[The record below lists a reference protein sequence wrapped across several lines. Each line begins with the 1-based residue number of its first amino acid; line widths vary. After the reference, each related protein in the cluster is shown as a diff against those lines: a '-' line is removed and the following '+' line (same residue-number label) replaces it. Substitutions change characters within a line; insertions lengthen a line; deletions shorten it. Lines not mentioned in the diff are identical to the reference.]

1 MINSNE
7 QKEKV
12 GVYICHCGSN
22 IAGIVDVEGVAKWAE
37 GNVNVEVSRTN
48 QFMCSSTGQELIE
61 IDIKEKGLTRIVVA
75 SCSPHMHEKT
85 FREATERGGLNPF
98 LFEMANIREHDSWST
113 NDKEAATQKAK
124 SLINAAVERVVHH
137 EPLDKIP
144 VDINPATMIVGGGIT
159 GITAALELAEG
170 GNKVY
175 LVDRE
180 PSIGG
185 HMAQIDKTFPTLDCS
200 ACILTPNMSD
210 VGNHPNIELM
220 TYSEVESVD
229 GYIGNFSV
237 AVRKKSSYVNDKCTA
252 CSDCEEI
259 CPVSIS
265 SAFDV
270 GLCTRTAIYRPF
282 PQAIPNTYTL
292 SKTTD
297 ASQCVAGCPIHQN
310 AHAYISLI
318 AQGKY
323 EEAVDL
329 IVEDN
334 PLPGICGR
342 VCAHLCEDVCD
353 RGNVDEPISIA
364 YLKRFAMD
372 KVGDYELRRPEQER
386 TQRVGIVGA
395 GPSGLACAYDLRKN
409 GYQVKIFEALPTAGG
424 MLTVGIPEYRLPRE
438 HLKKEIEKIED
449 IGVEFQLNTKIG
461 QDISLEDLEKQ
472 FDAVYIATGA
482 HEERKIG
489 IPGEKLNGV
498 LSGIKFLRD
507 IRLGNKSK
515 LGENIIVVG
524 GGDSAID
531 TARTAKRLGANNVT
545 IVYRRSRKEMPAEFY
560 EIEEAILEGIKIEFL
575 TNPVAVKG
583 EKSVKE
589 VTLQRMNLGTPDE
602 SGRRRPIP
610 IEGSEF
616 DVPCDNIIIT
626 IGQKPE
632 IGPLKLKT
640 REWGGIEVDE
650 ITLQTSRKK
659 VFAGGDCVVGPDTIV
674 GAMALGKKAAESI
687 HRMFEKQDMFE
698 GREKEGAYFSNI
710 KVDTV
715 GIVKAR
721 RARIPTIPIE
731 ERDGFKEVNLGFS
744 EEQAQ
749 QEANRCLHCSIC
761 CDCHLC
767 TTVCQPDAIDYS
779 MKDETVFLNVG
790 NILIAT
796 GYQLFDTRRIPQY
809 GYGRLDNVFTSFEFE
824 RMVTASGPTEGHILL
839 RDGKTEPKKIAI
851 VHCVGSR
858 DQNYNAYCSKVCCMY
873 SLKFAHLVHEH
884 LPNAEVY
891 NFYIDMRTPGKGYEE
906 FYHRLLEE
914 GTHFIRGRVAEISDA
929 ASQPEEEGKLMVQ
942 VENTLIGK
950 QQRIPVDMVILSA
963 GMESQQDSEEV
974 SRLFKMSC
982 DFHGFFNEKHPKLA
996 PVATMTQ
1003 GVFIAGACQGPK
1015 DIPDSVAQGGA
1026 AASQIAS
1033 LISQG
1038 TVMMEPIRAS
1048 IRADDCSGCRICN
1061 NLCPYNAIEFI
1072 VEDEVSEVVIA
1083 LCQGCG
1089 TCVAAC
1095 PSGAID
1101 GAHFSNIQV
1110 ISQLQG
1116 LLWDVQPVPEKASA

>member
-1 MINSNE
+1 MNKSKE

-12 GVYICHCGSN
+12 GVYICHCGTN

-37 GNVNVEVSRTN
+37 GNPNVEVSRDY
-48 QFMCSSTGQELIE
+48 QFMCSSTGQELIVN
-61 IDIKEKGLTRIVVA
+61 DIKEKGLTRIVVA

-98 LFEMANIREHDSWST
+98 LFEMANIREHNSWAT
-113 NDKEAATQKAK
+113 NDKKAANLKAK
-124 SLINAAVERVVHH
+124 SLVNAAVERVVHH

-144 VDINPATMIVGGGIT
+144 VEINPATLIVGGGIT
-159 GITAALELAEG
+159 GITAALELADS
-170 GNKVY
+170 GNQVY

-200 ACILTPNMSD
+200 ACILTPKMSD
-210 VGNHPNIELM
+210 IGNNPNIELM

-237 AVRKKSSYVNDKCTA
+237 AVRKKSSYVNEKCTA

-259 CPVSIS
+259 CPVRVS
-265 SAFDV
+265 SEFDV
-270 GLCTRTAIYRPF
+270 GMGTRTAIYRPF

-292 SKTTD
+292 TKTTD
-297 ASQCVAGCPIHQN
+297 DSQCVAGCPIHQN
-310 AHAYISLI
+310 AHGYISLI

-323 EEAVDL
+323 EEAVKL

-342 VCAHLCEDVCD
+342 ACAHPCEDICD

-364 YLKRFAMD
+364 FLKRFVMD
-372 KVGDYELRRPEQER
+372 KVGDYELQRPERER
-386 TQRVGIVGA
+386 TQRVGIVGS

-409 GYQVKIFEALPTAGG
+409 GYQVKIFEALPAAGG
-424 MLTVGIPEYRLPRE
+424 MLAVGIPEYRLQSGQ
-438 HLKKEIEKIED
+438 LKKEISKIED
-449 IGVEFQLNTKIG
+449 IGVEIQLNTKVG
-461 QDISLEDLEKQ
+461 KDITLGELEKQ

-489 IPGEKLNGV
+489 IPGEDIDGV

-507 IRLGNKSK
+507 IRLGNKVK
-515 LGENIIVVG
+515 LGDNIIVVG

-531 TARTAKRLGANNVT
+531 TARTAKRLGAKNVT
-545 IVYRRSRKEMPAEFY
+545 MVYRRSRKEMPAEFY
-560 EIEEAILEGIKIEFL
+560 EIEEALREGIALEFL

-583 EKSVKE
+583 KKKVAE
-589 VTLQRMNLGTPDE
+589 VTLQRMELGTPDE

-610 IEGSEF
+610 IEGSEY

-626 IGQKPE
+626 IGQRPD
-632 IGPLKLKT
+632 IGSLKLKT
-640 REWGGIEVDE
+640 KEWGGVEVDE

-674 GAMALGKKAAESI
+674 GAMAQGKTAAESI
-687 HRMFEKQDMFE
+687 HRMFDKLDMYKD
-698 GREKEGAYFSNI
+698 REKEGAYYSNI
-710 KVDTV
+710 KVDLT
-715 GIVKAR
+715 GRVKAR
-721 RARIPTIPIE
+721 RARMPTIPIE
-731 ERDGFKEVNLGFS
+731 ERDGFKEVNLGFT
-744 EEQAQ
+744 EEEAQ
-749 QEANRCLHCSIC
+749 REANRCLHCSIC

-767 TTVCQPDAIDYS
+767 ETVCQPDAIDYS
-779 MKDETVFLNVG
+779 MEDEIVFLTVG
-790 NILIAT
+790 NIIIAT
-796 GYQLFDTRRIPQY
+796 GYELFDARRIPQY

-839 RDGKTEPKKIAI
+839 RDGKSEPKSIAI

-858 DQNYNAYCSKVCCMY
+858 DQNYNEYCSKVCCMY

-884 LPNAEVY
+884 LPGAEVF

-906 FYHRLLEE
+906 FYHRLLKE
-914 GTHFIRGRVAEISDA
+914 GTHFIRGRVAEITDA
-929 ASQPEEEGKLMVQ
+929 ASLPGEEGKLVVQ

-963 GMESQQDSEEV
+963 GMEAQPDSDEV
-974 SRLFKMSC
+974 SKLFKMGC
-982 DFHGFFNEKHPKLA
+982 DFSGFFNERHPKLA
-996 PVATMTQ
+996 PVATLTE

-1026 AASQIAS
+1026 AASQVAC
-1033 LISQG
+1033 LIGQG

-1048 IRADDCSGCRICN
+1048 IREDDCSGCRICN
-1061 NLCPYNAIEFI
+1061 NLCPYNAIEFS
-1072 VEDEVSEVVIA
+1072 VEDEVSEVIIA

-1116 LLWDVQPVPEKASA
+1116 LLWDVQPEPEKATA

>member
-1 MINSNE
+1 MNNSKE
-7 QKEKV
+7 QNEKV

-22 IAGIVDVEGVAKWAE
+22 IAGIIDVEGVAKWAE
-37 GNVNVEVSRTN
+37 GNANVEVSREN

-61 IDIKEKGLTRIVVA
+61 NDIKEIGLTRVVVA

-85 FREATERGGLNPF
+85 FREATERGGLNPY
-98 LFEMANIREHDSWST
+98 LFEMANIREHGSWAT

-137 EPLDKIP
+137 QPLDKIP
-144 VDINPATMIVGGGIT
+144 VEINPATLVVGGGIT

-175 LVDRE
+175 LVDKE

-200 ACILTPNMSD
+200 ACILTPKMSD

-229 GYIGNFSV
+229 GYIGNFSI
-237 AVRKKSSYVNDKCTA
+237 AVKKKTSYVNDKCTA

-259 CPVSIS
+259 CPVSVS
-265 SAFDV
+265 SEFDV
-270 GLCTRTAIYRPF
+270 GMGTRTAIYRPF

-297 ASQCVAGCPIHQN
+297 DSQCVAGCPIHQN
-310 AHAYISLI
+310 AHGYISLI

-323 EEAVDL
+323 EEAVGL
-329 IVEDN
+329 IVADN

-342 VCAHLCEDVCD
+342 ACAHLCEDVCD

-372 KVGDYELRRPEQER
+372 KVGDYQLQRPENEQK
-386 TQRVGIVGA
+386 QRVGIVGA

-409 GYQVKIFEALPTAGG
+409 GYQVKIFDALPTAGG
-424 MLTVGIPEYRLPRE
+424 MLTVGIPEYRLPKE
-438 HLKKEIEKIED
+438 QLKKEIGKIKD

-461 QDISLEDLEKQ
+461 QDITLKELEKQ
-472 FDAVYIATGA
+472 FDAVYVATGA

-489 IPGEKLNGV
+489 IPGENQDGV

-507 IRLGNKSK
+507 VRLGNKIN

-531 TARTAKRLGANNVT
+531 TARTAKRLGAKNVT
-545 IVYRRSRKEMPAEFY
+545 IVYRRSRKEMPAAFY
-560 EIEEAILEGIKIEFL
+560 EIEEAMYEGISIEFL
-575 TNPVAVKG
+575 TNPV
-583 EKSVKE
+583 SVNGNNKVQE
-589 VTLQRMNLGTPDE
+589 VTLQRMKLGTPDD

-616 DVPCDNIIIT
+616 DVPCNNIIIT
-626 IGQKPE
+626 IGQRPD
-632 IGPLKLKT
+632 IGPLLLKT
-640 REWGGIEVDE
+640 KKWGSVEVDQV
-650 ITLQTSRKK
+650 TMQTSRKK

-674 GAMALGKKAAESI
+674 GAMAQGKTAAESI
-687 HRMFEKQDMFE
+687 HRMFQKLDMYE
-698 GREKEGAYFSNI
+698 GREKEGAYYSNI
-710 KVDTV
+710 KVDLDGRV
-715 GIVKAR
+715 IAK
-721 RARIPTIPIE
+721 RARIPTIPLE
-731 ERDGFKEVNLGFS
+731 ERDGFKEVNLGFT

-749 QEANRCLHCSIC
+749 REANRCLHCSIC

-767 TTVCQPDAIDYS
+767 ETVCQPNAIDYS
-779 MKDETVFLNVG
+779 MEEETVFLNVG
-790 NILIAT
+790 NIIVAT
-796 GYQLFDTRRIPQY
+796 GYQLFDSRRIPQY

-824 RMVTASGPTEGHILL
+824 RMITASGPTEGHILL
-839 RDGKTEPKKIAI
+839 RDRKTEPKRVAI

-858 DQNYNAYCSKVCCMY
+858 DLNYNEYCSKVCCMY
-873 SLKFAHLVHEH
+873 SIKFAHLVHEH

-891 NFYIDMRTPGKGYEE
+891 NLYIDMRTPGKGYEE

-963 GMESQQDSEEV
+963 GMEAQADSAEV
-974 SRLFKMSC
+974 SHLFKMGC
-982 DFHGFFNEKHPKLA
+982 DSSGFFNERHPKLA
-996 PVATMTQ
+996 PVATMTE

-1026 AASQIAS
+1026 AASQVAS
-1033 LISQG
+1033 LIGQG
-1038 TVMMEPIRAS
+1038 TVMMEPVRAS
-1048 IRADDCSGCRICN
+1048 IREDDCSGCRICN
-1061 NLCPYNAIEFI
+1061 NLCPYSAIEFI
-1072 VEDEVSEVVIA
+1072 VDDEVSEVITA

-1095 PSGAID
+1095 PSNAID
-1101 GAHFSNIQV
+1101 GAHFTNIQV
-1110 ISQLQG
+1110 ISQIQG
-1116 LLWDVQPVPEKASA
+1116 MLWDVQPEPEKANA

>member
-1 MINSNE
+1 S
-7 QKEKV
+7 
-12 GVYICHCGSN
+12 
-22 IAGIVDVEGVAKWAE
+22 WA
-37 GNVNVEVSRTN
+37 
-48 QFMCSSTGQELIE
+48 
-61 IDIKEKGLTRIVVA
+61 
-75 SCSPHMHEKT
+75 
-85 FREATERGGLNPF
+85 
-98 LFEMANIREHDSWST
+98 T

-137 EPLDKIP
+137 QPLDKIP
-144 VDINPATMIVGGGIT
+144 VDINPATLVVGGGIT

-175 LVDRE
+175 LVDKE

-200 ACILTPNMSD
+200 ACILTPKMSD

-237 AVRKKSSYVNDKCTA
+237 AVNKKTSYVNDKCTA

-259 CPVSIS
+259 CPVSVS
-265 SAFDV
+265 SEFDV
-270 GLCTRTAIYRPF
+270 GIGTRTAIYRPF

-297 ASQCVAGCPIHQN
+297 DSQCVAGCPIHQN
-310 AHAYISLI
+310 AHGYISLI

-323 EEAVDL
+323 EEAVGL
-329 IVEDN
+329 IVADN

-342 VCAHLCEDVCD
+342 ACAHLCEDVCD

-372 KVGDYELRRPEQER
+372 KVGDYELQRPENEQK
-386 TQRVGIVGA
+386 QRVGIVGA

-409 GYQVKIFEALPTAGG
+409 GYQVKIFDALPTAGG
-424 MLTVGIPEYRLPRE
+424 MLTVGIPEYRLPKE
-438 HLKKEIEKIED
+438 QLKKEIGKIKD
-449 IGVEFQLNTKIG
+449 IGVEFKLNTKIG
-461 QDISLEDLEKQ
+461 QDITLKELEKQ
-472 FDAVYIATGA
+472 FDAVYVATGA

-489 IPGEKLNGV
+489 IPGENQDGV

-507 IRLGNKSK
+507 VRLGNKIN

-531 TARTAKRLGANNVT
+531 TARTAKRLGAKNVT
-545 IVYRRSRKEMPAEFY
+545 IVYRRSRKEMPAAFY
-560 EIEEAILEGIKIEFL
+560 EIEEAMYEGISIEFL
-575 TNPVAVKG
+575 TNPV
-583 EKSVKE
+583 SVNGNNKVQE
-589 VTLQRMNLGTPDE
+589 VTLQRMKLGTPDD

-626 IGQKPE
+626 IGQRPD
-632 IGPLKLKT
+632 IGPLLLKT
-640 REWGGIEVDE
+640 NKWGSVEVDQV
-650 ITLQTSRKK
+650 TLQTSRKK

-674 GAMALGKKAAESI
+674 GAMAQGKTAAESI
-687 HRMFEKQDMFE
+687 HRMFQKLDMYE
-698 GREKEGAYFSNI
+698 GREKEGAYYSNI
-710 KVDTV
+710 KVDLDGRV
-715 GIVKAR
+715 IAK
-721 RARIPTIPIE
+721 RARIPTIPLE
-731 ERDGFKEVNLGFS
+731 ERDGFKEVNLGFT

-749 QEANRCLHCSIC
+749 REANRCLHCSIC

-767 TTVCQPDAIDYS
+767 ETVCQPNAIDYS
-779 MKDETVFLNVG
+779 MEEETVFLNVG
-790 NILIAT
+790 NIIVAT
-796 GYQLFDTRRIPQY
+796 GYQLFDSRRIPQY

-824 RMVTASGPTEGHILL
+824 RMITASGPTEGHIVL
-839 RDGKTEPKKIAI
+839 RDRKTEPKSVAI

-858 DQNYNAYCSKVCCMY
+858 DLNYNEYCSKVCCMY
-873 SLKFAHLVHEH
+873 SIKFAHLVHEH

-891 NFYIDMRTPGKGYEE
+891 NLYIDMRTPGKGYEE

-963 GMESQQDSEEV
+963 GMEAQADSAEV
-974 SRLFKMSC
+974 SHLFKMGC
-982 DFHGFFNEKHPKLA
+982 DSSGFFNERHPKLA
-996 PVATMTQ
+996 PVATMTE

-1026 AASQIAS
+1026 AASQVAS
-1033 LISQG
+1033 LIGQG
-1038 TVMMEPIRAS
+1038 TVMMEPVRAS
-1048 IRADDCSGCRICN
+1048 IREDDCSGCRICN
-1061 NLCPYNAIEFI
+1061 NLCPYSAIEFI
-1072 VEDEVSEVVIA
+1072 VDDEVSEVITA

-1095 PSGAID
+1095 PSNAID
-1101 GAHFSNIQV
+1101 GAHFTNIQV

-1116 LLWDVQPVPEKASA
+1116 MLWDVQPEPEKANA